1 MKKSA
6 LFGAAALLLSSQAS
20 ADYISTVTGADMT
33 GMEVTVTFS
42 DTTTETVSWSSILMD
57 DSVAYLEGYIGG
69 VTGSSW
75 SLVQQGDSI
84 SDNPPGATSVLGA
97 WTFTYDGTASGIES
111 VYIDAWAGDVVF
123 DTEEGDASANGSDAG
138 REFVASDL
146 DVLGTF
152 DMNIEDE
159 LFGGLTLTGD
169 SGLLLD
175 TAGSFQFLADTD
187 ISVPAPATL
196 GIFAATLGFMG
207 FNRRKKA

>member
-42 DTTTETVSWSSILMD
+42 DMSTETVTWSSILMD
-57 DSVAYLEGYIGG
+57 DTVAYLEGYIGG

-75 SLVQQGDSI
+75 TLTQQGDSI
-84 SDNPPGATSVLGA
+84 SETPTGIAYVLGA

-138 REFVASDL
+138 REFVASESY
-146 DVLGTF
+146 VVGTF
-152 DMNIEDE
+152 DTNIEDE
-159 LFGGLTLTGD
+159 LYGGLLLTGD
-169 SGLLLD
+169 SGALLD
-175 TAGSFQFLADTD
+175 TAGTFQFVVDTD
-187 ISVPAPATL
+187 IAVPVPATL